1 MTYKNLTALVL
12 LLIAASTPAAAD
24 STPQPMTLAQC
35 VETALEH
42 HPDLAAALA
51 MIDEAQAQLKIAHS
65 AFLPQINLGSF
76 YTRQTFNYSG
86 QPGTPPDLWQRFYQ
100 GESNSTSPYYY
111 GGINLSQDIF
121 DFGRKRGTID
131 RSMAE
136 LRAAG
141 HNYQNVKN
149 QIYYNVRAAYYTE
162 LADRELVNVEQQGLD
177 NAAQHLQQAEAFYQV
192 GRDPKINVTQEQVAV
207 ANAKLALEQAQ
218 ANLDVAHAGL
228 ATAMGIP
235 IEQAP
240 EPVDTLAQIEPAG
253 TLDELL
259 VQAVEKRPDL
269 QSLREQ
275 VTAAQAD
282 VEYAHA
288 NLKPA
293 LNLSMFYNFNNLQ
306 FPLIYNWSLAGL
318 FAQSLFSGGERHA
331 ALRQSEAERRVS
343 QAQHASLF
351 LRVRQGVYSAYSNVR
366 VAQDQINTALTAAS
380 EAKENLQLAEGRYQV
395 GYGNIIELTDA
406 QLLATRTA
414 TQVVTTRFSYQSASA
429 QLDFVV
435 GKGPQ

>member
-1 MTYKNLTALVL
+1 MTQGTLAISVL
-12 LLIAASTPAAAD
+12 LLATACTLPATD
-24 STPQPMTLAQC
+24 PQPGQMTLSQC
-35 VETALEH
+35 VETAMEH

-51 MIDEAQAQLKIAHS
+51 MIDEAQAQLKISHAPY
-65 AFLPQINLGSF
+65 LPEISLGSS
-76 YTRQTFNYSG
+76 YTRQTYNYAG
-86 QPGTPPDLWQRFYQ
+86 QPGTPPDLFHRFFQ

-121 DFGRKRGTID
+121 DFGRRRSTVD
-131 RSMAE
+131 RSRAE

-141 HNYQNVKN
+141 YNYRNVRN

-162 LADRELVNVEQQGLD
+162 LADRELVDVQQEGLRD
-177 NAAQHLQQAEAFYQV
+177 ATQHLQQAQSFYQT
-192 GRDPKINVTQEQVAV
+192 GTGAKIDATQEEVAV

-218 ANLDVAHAGL
+218 ANLDVAHAAL

-240 EPVDTLAQIEPAG
+240 EPVDTLAQVEPVG
-253 TLDELL
+253 SLDQML
-259 VQAVEKRPDL
+259 VAAVQRRPDL
-269 QSLREQ
+269 QSVRAQ
-275 VTAAQAD
+275 ISAAQAD

-288 NLKPA
+288 NMKPMI
-293 LNLSMFYNFNNLQ
+293 NFSTFYNFNNLT

-318 FAQSLFSGGERHA
+318 FAQNLFSGGAKRA
-331 ALRQSEAERRVS
+331 ALLEAEAEKRVN
-343 QAQHASLF
+343 QAQAASLF
-351 LRVRQGVYSAYSNVR
+351 LRVRQDVYSAYSNVQ
-366 VAQDQINTALTAAS
+366 VATDQINTALTAAS
-380 EAKENLQLAEGRYQV
+380 AARENLELAEGRYQV

-406 QLLATRTA
+406 QLLATSTA
-414 TQVVTTRFSYQSASA
+414 AQVVTTRFTYQSAAA

>member
-1 MTYKNLTALVL
+1 M
-12 LLIAASTPAAAD
+12 LLITAGSLIAVDPP
-24 STPQPMTLAQC
+24 PQPMTLSQC
-35 VETALEH
+35 VETAMEH

-65 AFLPQINLGSF
+65 AFLPQVNLGSF
-76 YTRQTFNYSG
+76 YNRETYNYAG

-121 DFGRKRGTID
+121 DFGRKRGTMD

-136 LRAAG
+136 LRAAE
-141 HNYQNVKN
+141 HNYKNVKN

-162 LADRELVNVEQQGLD
+162 LADRKLVDVQREGLN
-177 NAAQHLQQAEAFYQV
+177 NAAKHLKQAEAFYQA

-207 ANAKLALEQAQ
+207 ANAKLALQQAQ
-218 ANLDVAHAGL
+218 ENLDVAHAAL

-235 IEQAP
+235 IELAP
-240 EPVDTLAQIEPAG
+240 EPVDTLAQIEPVG
-253 TLDELL
+253 TLDQLL
-259 VQAVEKRPDL
+259 TQAVEKRPDL

-275 VTAAQAD
+275 ISATQAD

-288 NLKPA
+288 NLKPSF
-293 LNLSMFYNFNNLQ
+293 NFSTFYNFNNLQ
-306 FPLIYNWSLAGL
+306 FPLIYNWSLAGF

-351 LRVRQGVYSAYSNVR
+351 LRVRQDVYSAYSNVQ
-366 VAQDQINTALTAAS
+366 VAQAQIDTALTAAS
-380 EAKENLQLAEGRYQV
+380 EARENLALAEGRFQV

-406 QLLATRTA
+406 QLLATSTA
-414 TQVVTTRFSYQSASA
+414 AQVVTTRFNYQSAAA
-429 QLDFVV
+429 QLDFAV

>member
-1 MTYKNLTALVL
+1 MTNRMLASLVL
-12 LLIAASTPAAAD
+12 LLIAAGALAAAD

-65 AFLPQINLGSF
+65 AFLPQVNLGSF

-111 GGINLSQDIF
+111 GGVNLSQDIF
-121 DFGRKRGTID
+121 DSGRKRGTID

-136 LRAAG
+136 LRAAE
-141 HNYQNVKN
+141 HNYKNVKN

-177 NAAQHLQQAEAFYQV
+177 NATQHLHQAEAFYQV

-207 ANAKLALEQAQ
+207 ANARMALEQAQ
-218 ANLDVAHAGL
+218 ANLEVAHAGL

-240 EPVDTLAQIEPAG
+240 ELVDTLAQIEPVG

-259 VQAVEKRPDL
+259 TQAVEKRPDL

-306 FPLIYNWSLAGL
+306 FPLIYNWSLAGI

-331 ALRQSEAERRVS
+331 ALRQSEAGRRVS

-351 LRVRQGVYSAYSNVR
+351 LRVRQDVYSAYSNAR
-366 VAQDQINTALTAAS
+366 VAQEQITTALTAAS
-380 EAKENLQLAEGRYQV
+380 EAKENLQLAEGRYEV

-406 QLLATRTA
+406 QLLATSTA
-414 TQVVTTRFSYQSASA
+414 AQVVTTRFSYQSASA